1 MLSIRSSW
9 TNTIINVYI
18 DGPSAGRDCML
29 IIVIIMFCTLFCVW
43 VLENKTKRF
52 LFNLKTIE
60 CTNHR
65 VHVYRIRVR
74 GRCLRSEQTS
84 RESQQRRDH
93 RGHRRLF
100 GHHRSGARSRSPVG
114 CCARRFASADLPGR
128 TGSGEMSLGRR
139 IHHERSAAH
148 GKRVPVVAVQCVVF
162 PSLLKR

>member
-18 DGPSAGRDCML
+18 DGPSAGRDCMS
-29 IIVIIMFCTLFCVW
+29 INNNSNNN
-43 VLENKTKRF
+43 VLHSFLRLGIRKQNETI
-52 LFNLKTIE
+52 LFNLKKIE
-60 CTNHR
+60 CTNHC

-100 GHHRSGARSRSPVG
+100 GHHRSGARSRSPVSPT
-114 CCARRFASADLPGR
+114 A
-128 TGSGEMSLGRR
+128 T
-139 IHHERSAAH
+139 IY
-148 GKRVPVVAVQCVVF
+148 
-162 PSLLKR
+162 